1 MSHLRSIHTKRKW
14 ERKRKVWCFVILF
27 FFNLFRFY
35 LLFRSLWTGL
45 TLIESE
51 RKDDLEQ
58 QQRSKTNVVFA
69 FAQPFRVS
77 SQSTV
82 AKAKLFID
90 VCPYSVC
97 IDAKCKLI
105 LKVNKTSHNK
115 KAFHYA
121 AYRPLANY
129 MWQVSCVGVGGGY
142 SLPLGLVLTPVG
154 VSTHPFLW
162 TEWLTNTSENITF
175 HSFRCGP

>member
-1 MSHLRSIHTKRKW
+1 M
-14 ERKRKVWCFVILF
+14 
-27 FFNLFRFY
+27 
-35 LLFRSLWTGL
+35 
-45 TLIESE
+45 
-51 RKDDLEQ
+51 
-58 QQRSKTNVVFA
+58 FA

-77 SQSTV
+77 SQFTV

-105 LKVNKTSHNK
+105 LKVNSRKRKTSHNK

-129 MWQVSCVGVGGGY
+129 MWQVPCVGVGGGY
-142 SLPLGLVLTPVG
+142 SLPLGLVLTPVLG
-154 VSTHPFLW
+154 
-162 TEWLTNTSENITF
+162 
-175 HSFRCGP
+175 